1 MNNSGRKGPP
11 FLPSNGKAFARL
23 TATNIPRRKKFL
35 LAKVAILEILE
46 LSVDAES
53 SPARS
58 EVRTRLVATAPLRG
72 GDAFTSILGLLDLD
86 VGTSCG
92 LLHDVNALPCVE
104 INNSR
109 KDERRIGNF
118 RFNFM
123 IIKNLCFRPRD
134 NEVDVR
140 AMIECH
146 KYKYASLGPTVGG
159 SSSSPDLVLLLVV
172 LVVRTSCVTRRLPIE

>member
-1 MNNSGRKGPP
+1 MSLTFATAFVNSDASKESPESRKIRVTPNLPMNNSGRKIPP
-11 FLPSNGKAFARL
+11 FLPSDGKAFARL
-23 TATNIPRRKKFL
+23 TATNMPRRKKLL

-58 EVRTRLVATAPLRG
+58 EVRTRVVATAQSRG
-72 GDAFTSILGLLDLD
+72 GDSFKSILGLLDLD
-86 VGTSCG
+86 VVGTSCG

-104 INNSR
+104 INKSR

-123 IIKNLCFRPRD
+123 I
-134 NEVDVR
+134 
-140 AMIECH
+140 
-146 KYKYASLGPTVGG
+146 
-159 SSSSPDLVLLLVV
+159 
-172 LVVRTSCVTRRLPIE
+172 